1 MWASRVAGAQVSAG
15 VTLMAG
21 RSPREDV
28 TAFPQVT
35 AAQLGEGPW
44 SWRRQ
49 DCPHPVTLCRT
60 CPQIS
65 RQERCSLL

>member
-35 AAQLGEGPW
+35 AARLKPW
-44 SWRRQ
+44 GGA
-49 DCPHPVTLCRT
+49 L
-60 CPQIS
+60 
-65 RQERCSLL
+65 ELA